1 MLSPVADLGAE
12 ERIRYLV
19 GQGGQGGEAPG
30 DPWLKEQLP
39 PYLDIEDSPLPHLS
53 GGTKA
58 VINALRNRI
67 GGATAAKAAELS
79 GLSYSQTCKVLAD
92 LERRGI
98 ATREKRSLG
107 YGDGLHAKTVWS
119 LSWADACHRV
129 IDFLRFRKT
138 SQAPDAPDTV
148 PRRFWWHFWSGT
160 HGSQLRV
167 SEHGI
172 HIAST
177 LIGGRDVCARLWAL
191 RNMPDE
197 VLAQCLGMRGL
208 DTGEV
213 SEMIAGELARRKAAA

>member
-1 MLSPVADLGAE
+1 MLLPAAVLGAPQ
-12 ERIRYLV
+12 RIRYLL
-19 GQGGQGGEAPG
+19 GNDGEVSEPPN
-30 DPWLKEQLP
+30 DPWLKERLP
-39 PYLDIEDSPLPHLS
+39 PYLSVEDNPLPHLS
-53 GGTKA
+53 SGTKA
-58 VINALRNRI
+58 VINALRNRM

-79 GLSYSQTCKVLAD
+79 GMSYSQTCKILAD
-92 LERRGI
+92 LEQRRI
-98 ATREKRSLG
+98 ATREKRRLG
-107 YGDGLHAKTVWS
+107 YGDGLHTRTVWS
-119 LSWADACHRV
+119 LSWTDACHRV
-129 IDFLRFRKT
+129 TDFLRFRKT
-138 SQAPDAPDTV
+138 AQAPDDPDTV

-197 VLAQCLGMRGL
+197 VLAQCLEMRGL

-213 SEMIAGELARRKAAA
+213 SEMIARELDRRKAAT